1 MWTEERRARHA
12 PRDRR
17 YPSDLTDAEW
27 ALIAPFIP
35 PPRSGGRGRKIDMC
49 EVLRG
54 IGLRGFVTRRREAT
68 GGALVP

>member
-1 MWTEERRARHA
+1 MWTEEQRARHA
-12 PRDRR
+12 PRGRR

-35 PPRSGGRGRKIDMC
+35 PPCCGGRGRKIDMR

-54 IGLRGFVTRRREAT
+54 VALRGSVTRRRRPA
-68 GGALVP
+68 GGA

>member
-1 MWTEERRARHA
+1 MWTEEQRARHA
-12 PRDRR
+12 PRGRR

-35 PPRSGGRGRKIDMC
+35 PPRSGGRGRKTDMR

-54 IGLRGFVTRRREAT
+54 IGPRESLTRRRLSA
-68 GGALVP
+68 GGA